1 MEVVELGQKQAMMK
15 ERSSGETFE
24 NGGGMAGSKT
34 PAAAAALLEWSRQ
47 PSDDHNNNAGSF
59 RRCQVDDQGN
69 IEEKEIVGW
78 PPISSWR
85 KRHLHDYQGMLNFY

>member
-24 NGGGMAGSKT
+24 NGGGTAGSKT
-34 PAAAAALLEWSRQ
+34 PAAAGLLEWSRQ

-69 IEEKEIVGW
+69 IEEKGIIVGW